1 MRMRIGLLSIVGF
14 FGLLAAVN
22 AQTRSASTA
31 GTAFD
36 GTYNFVS
43 SAKVNPM
50 YTALNGRM
58 APCPDRTPG
67 PLTIQ
72 NGHARYAAETGHV
85 LLGTIGPNGELDM
98 RMVPTTVG
106 GSRPMEMRSE
116 AAGIDSAGTVS
127 LRQIGGACSYDFVW
141 QKQ

>member
-1 MRMRIGLLSIVGF
+1 MRTQIAVLSAIGFIGF
-14 FGLLAAVN
+14 LANAD
-22 AQTRSASTA
+22 AQTGSASTA
-31 GTAFD
+31 GTRFD
-36 GTYNFVS
+36 GTYHFVS

-72 NGHARYAAETGHV
+72 NGHARYTAESGHE

-98 RMVPTTVG
+98 RMVPATVG
-106 GSRPMEMRSE
+106 GSRPMELRSA
-116 AAGIDSAGTVS
+116 AAGIDNAGTVS
-127 LRQIGGACSYDFVW
+127 IRQVGGACSYDFVW

>member
-14 FGLLAAVN
+14 FGLIAAAN
-22 AQTRSASTA
+22 AQTGSASTA

-36 GTYNFVS
+36 GTYNFMS

-50 YTALNGRM
+50 YTALNGKM
-58 APCPDRTPG
+58 APCPDRKPG
-67 PLTIQ
+67 QLTIQ
-72 NGHARYAAETGHV
+72 NGHARYAAESGHE

-106 GSRPMEMRSE
+106 GSRPMELRSA
-116 AAGIDSAGTVS
+116 AAGIDNAGTVR

>member
-14 FGLLAAVN
+14 FGLIAAAN
-22 AQTRSASTA
+22 AQTRSA

-72 NGHARYAAETGHV
+72 NGHARYTAESGHV
-85 LLGTIGPNGELDM
+85 LLGTIGPSGELDM

-127 LRQIGGACSYDFVW
+127 LRQVAAGCSYDFVW

>member
-1 MRMRIGLLSIVGF
+1 MRMPIGPLSIVGI
-14 FGLLAAVN
+14 FGLLAAAN

-50 YTALNGRM
+50 HTALNGRM

-67 PLTIQ
+67 PLTIH
-72 NGHARYAAETGHV
+72 NGHARYTAESGHE

-98 RMVPTTVG
+98 RMVPATVG
-106 GSRPMEMRSE
+106 GSRPMELRSA
-116 AAGIDSAGTVS
+116 AAGIDNAGTVS
-127 LRQIGGACSYDFVW
+127 LRQVGAGCSYDFVW

>member
-14 FGLLAAVN
+14 FGLIAAVE
-22 AQTRSASTA
+22 AQTPAASTA
-31 GTAFD
+31 ATTFD
-36 GTYNFVS
+36 GTYRFVS
-43 SAKVNPM
+43 STKVNPM

-67 PLTIQ
+67 PLAIQ
-72 NGHARYAAETGHV
+72 NGQARYTAETGHE

-98 RMVPTTVG
+98 RMIPVTVG

-116 AAGIDSAGTVS
+116 AAGIDSAA
-127 LRQIGGACSYDFVW
+127 R
-141 QKQ
+141 

>member
-1 MRMRIGLLSIVGF
+1 MRMWIGLLSIVGCC
-14 FGLLAAVN
+14 GLLATAN
-22 AQTRSASTA
+22 AQTTSTSTA

-36 GTYNFVS
+36 GTYHFVS

-67 PLTIQ
+67 PLTIE
-72 NGHARYAAETGHV
+72 NGHAGYAAESGHV
-85 LLGTIGPNGELDM
+85 LQGTVGPNGELDM
-98 RMVPTTVG
+98 RMAPVTVG
-106 GSRPMEMRSE
+106 GSRPMELRSA
-116 AAGIDSAGTVS
+116 AAGIDTAGTVR